1 MKFKLSL
8 FLSLLLLS
16 TAFTGAAG
24 QNTTA
29 TAPTLAEV
37 LTIGA
42 APTNEAIR
50 ALFPSSILF
59 AQTPIA
65 VRYSLFAFVGGYE
78 AAAACDPVALSFLGT
93 KDAIP
98 PRLCTP
104 DNIAIIQSYI
114 SLHLVSSEFP
124 AEGRVYAAFL
134 AGLGLQPFSM
144 STDQTTAEGW
154 ARRSAQRL
162 VAHFKSDGWNSLG
175 DATRANFRN
184 PFENSINYRPRNPAH
199 LSPDALRF
207 PLRWQPLS
215 FAVDG
220 RGNYAYQRHVTPH
233 LSRRVAPLGLSR
245 RAFRAARV
253 EGPYATPDRRG
264 SISRGDERVA
274 RGLLRDMLAATRG
287 VSEEQRAVI
296 AFWDNKF
303 FSLGG
308 FSFFYLRAY
317 GVSQPLMRARVVL
330 GDMVATH
337 DALLL
342 AWKEKVRH
350 DLARPTTL
358 LRRLRRGERV
368 RAWRGFARGE
378 GAVSAEEWQPAIPV
392 QPHSEFPSASA
403 VLCTGVL
410 EHLQLVLREVRG
422 ANASSIVPYEVT
434 VTPGVNPLNPAR
446 MPVAIRFDSLGEA
459 ARSCGESRLW
469 AGLHFKPAVEA
480 GFALG
485 KGSGRAAYLHFKDL
499 AEGRVPKNC
508 ARCVKSGEAASSD
521 E

>member
-1 MKFKLSL
+1 MKCKVSL

-37 LTIGA
+37 LTISA
-42 APTNEAIR
+42 APTNEAVR
-50 ALFPSSILF
+50 ALFPPSILF

-65 VRYSLFAFVGGYE
+65 VRYSLFTFVGEYE

-93 KDAIP
+93 KDPIP

-104 DNIAIIQSYI
+104 DNAAIIQSYI

-124 AEGRVYAAFL
+124 VEGRRYAAFL
-134 AGLGLQPFSM
+134 ARVGLQPFSM
-144 STDQTTAEGW
+144 STDETTAEGW

-162 VAHFKSDGWNSLG
+162 EAHFKSDGWNSLG
-175 DATRANFRN
+175 DATRADFRN
-184 PFENSINYRPRNPAH
+184 PFEDSINYRPRNPAH

-207 PLRWQPLS
+207 PLRWQPLPFS
-215 FAVDG
+215 VDG
-220 RGNYAYQRHVTPH
+220 RGNYAHQRHVTPH

-264 SISRGDERVA
+264 SLSRGDERVA
-274 RGLLRDMLAATRG
+274 RALLRDMLAATRG
-287 VSEEQRAVI
+287 LSEEQRAVI

-303 FSLGG
+303 FSLAS
-308 FSFFYLRAY
+308 FAFFYARAY
-317 GVSQPLMRARVVL
+317 GVSQPLLRARLVL

-350 DLARPTTL
+350 DLVRPTTL
-358 LRRLRRGERV
+358 VRRLLRGGRV
-368 RAWRGFARGE
+368 RAWRGAGRGE
-378 GAVSAEEWQPAIPV
+378 GGVRAEEWQAAIPV

-403 VLCTGVL
+403 VLCTAVL
-410 EHLQLVLREVRG
+410 EHLQEVLGEVVG
-422 ANASSIVPYEVT
+422 GNTTMVPYEVT

-446 MPVAIRFDSLGEA
+446 VVVGIRFDSLGEA
-459 ARSCGESRLW
+459 ARSCGVSRLW
-469 AGLHFKPAVEA
+469 AGLHFRPAVEA
-480 GFALG
+480 GFTLG
-485 KGSGRAAYLHFKDL
+485 KGTGRAAYLHLKDL

-508 ARCVKSGEAASSD
+508 ARCVGRGGATSSD